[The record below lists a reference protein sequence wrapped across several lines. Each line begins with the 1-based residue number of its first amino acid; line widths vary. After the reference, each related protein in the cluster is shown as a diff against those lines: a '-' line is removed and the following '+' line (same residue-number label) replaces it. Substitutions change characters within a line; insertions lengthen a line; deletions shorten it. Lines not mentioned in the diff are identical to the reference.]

1 VLPSRE
7 KRIDDA
13 ITRLEIAA
21 EDLVLLTNSSMKEL
35 ENEAFNALYL
45 AQHLKN
51 INQSTCG
58 HKEENKS

>member
-1 VLPSRE
+1 MLPSRE

-21 EDLVLLTNSSMKEL
+21 EDLVLLTDSSMKEL

-51 INQSTCG
+51 INQSTCEQR
-58 HKEENKS
+58 EENKS